1 MQVEV
6 PSSPDSA
13 TRGDIVVTVL
23 EVGGDEWDGEWRRR
37 NRLGSYNGTRAWS
50 SGPWPKT
57 PPLAASSTR
66 ETS

>member
-23 EVGGDEWDGEWRRR
+23 EVGGDEWDGEQRRCS
-37 NRLGSYNGTRAWS
+37 RLGSDTALRRAA
-50 SGPWPKT
+50 
-57 PPLAASSTR
+57 PLG
-66 ETS
+66 